1 MKTAM
6 ATVCLGGGLREK
18 LEAIAKAGFQGV
30 ELFENDLLAYSGRPE
45 EVRALCADL
54 GLEIVAYQP
63 FRDLEGLP
71 EPQRR
76 RAFER
81 LERKLDLAAALG
93 APLILVCS
101 SVSPATLE
109 DEERMV
115 EDLYELGQRAAQRGL
130 RAGYEALSW
139 GRWVRDYRQAWRLV
153 RRAGHPALGLVVDSY
168 HILAPGY
175 EVESLARIPGERI
188 FLVQVA
194 DAPLMEMGLL
204 PWSRHYRTF
213 PGQGQLP
220 LEAFYQALAQT
231 GYRGYLS
238 LEVFNDHFRYAPAQ
252 EVARDGWRSLRYL
265 QAPQAPGVLV
275 EGLAFVEF
283 ALGPEDRPS
292 MEKTLGRMG
301 FSPAPLGPGV
311 EVWQQ
316 GRAAILLNN
325 APQGFAR
332 EYWERRGP
340 SVCALGLEVAQTD
353 PVLARAKALGYA
365 LQSGDHPW
373 PALAGPEGSL
383 LYLLEPGQ
391 APWTPTPGPAQ
402 LEGFDHLAWVLPTGP
417 LLAWLL
423 FFRAVLDLQSTP
435 TVEIPDPS
443 GYIQSQALENPK
455 GSLRLVLNIPQSG
468 GSLASRFLLEHY
480 GGGVQHLAL
489 QSRDILAT
497 LAYLQEQRAPLLE
510 IPENYYLD
518 LEARWGLEPGL
529 VARLQAHHL
538 LYDAGQ
544 GEFLQAYLPT
554 EEGLFFFEVVERKGG
569 YRGYGE
575 ANAPIRL
582 AAQARWLHRAS

>member
-1 MKTAM
+1 MKKSI
-6 ATVCLGGGLREK
+6 ATVSLGGDLERK
-18 LEAIAKAGFQGV
+18 LEAIAAAGFSGV
-30 ELFENDLLAYSGRPE
+30 ELFENDLLTFGGRPE
-45 EVRALCADL
+45 TVRALCAGL
-54 GLEIVAYQP
+54 GLEVVAYQP

-71 EPQRR
+71 EPQRS

-101 SVSPATLE
+101 NVSPLALE
-109 DEERMV
+109 DEERIID
-115 EDLYELGQRAAQRGL
+115 DLYELGERAAQRGL

-153 RRAGHPALGLVVDSY
+153 RRANHPALGLVLDSY

-175 EVESLARIPGERI
+175 EVESLARIPGERL
-188 FLVQVA
+188 FLVQIA

-231 GYRGYLS
+231 SYQGFLS

-252 EVARDGWRSLRYL
+252 EVARGGYRSLHYL
-265 QAPQAPGVLV
+265 EAPQAPGVSV
-275 EGLAFVEF
+275 KRLAFVEF
-283 ALGPEDRPS
+283 ALGQEDRPT
-292 MEKTLGRMG
+292 MAKTLERMG
-301 FSPAPLGPGV
+301 FSPTPLGPGI

-316 GRAAILLNN
+316 GQAAILLNST
-325 APQGFAR
+325 PQGFAHD
-332 EYWERRGP
+332 YWERRGP
-340 SVCALGLEVAQTD
+340 SVCALGLEVAQAG
-353 PVLARAKALGYA
+353 PVLERAKALGYA
-365 LQSGDHPW
+365 PLQGDHPW
-373 PALAGPEGSL
+373 PALGGPEGSL
-383 LYLLEPGQ
+383 LYLLEPNQ
-391 APWTPTPGPAQ
+391 APWPPVPSPAQ
-402 LEGFDHLAWVLPTGP
+402 LEGFDHLAWVLPTGQ

-423 FFRAVLDLQSTP
+423 FYRAVLNLRSTP

-443 GYIQSQALENPK
+443 GYIQSQALENPE

-489 QSRDILAT
+489 QSRDIFAT
-497 LAYLQEQRAPLLE
+497 VAYLKAREAPLLE

-518 LEARWGLEPGL
+518 LEARWGLAPGF
-529 VARLQAHHL
+529 AQQLQAHAL
-538 LYDAGQ
+538 LYDASQGQ
-544 GEFLQAYLPT
+544 FFQAYLPT
-554 EEGLFFFEVVERKGG
+554 EEGLFFFEVVERQGG